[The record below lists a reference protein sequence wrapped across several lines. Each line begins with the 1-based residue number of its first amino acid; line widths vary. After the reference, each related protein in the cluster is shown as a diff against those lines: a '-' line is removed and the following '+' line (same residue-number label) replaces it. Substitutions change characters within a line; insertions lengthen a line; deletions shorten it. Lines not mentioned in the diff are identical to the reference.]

1 MKKFLAAI
9 LAVIYLSTSMGATVH
24 LHYCM
29 DKLVAW
35 GFGEKGMNKKS
46 CPYCGMTKATNTDK
60 HCGKESKGCCKD
72 EQKQVKLENDQKV
85 AEAAINLS
93 QIPAEATAPIF
104 TYYSFEYFSSLKELY
119 PLTHAPPRT
128 KNIALFV
135 LNCDFRI

>member
-1 MKKFLAAI
+1 MKRFLATI
-9 LAVIYLSTSMGATVH
+9 LAVVYLSASIGATVH

-35 GFGEKGMNKKS
+35 SFGKEKSKTKA
-46 CPYCGMTKATNTDK
+46 CPFCGMVKSKIDK
-60 HCGKESKGCCKD
+60 HCGKEGKGCCKD
-72 EQKQVKLENDQKV
+72 EQKQVKLKNDQKV